1 MREREI
7 DRERKRSESGGLR
20 VEWSE
25 LVVSGDQISDVEQEG
40 EQDQFWVDRSWVV
53 MI

>member
-7 DRERKRSESGGLR
+7 DRERERSESGGLG

-25 LVVSGDQISDVEQEG
+25 LVVSGDQIGDVEQEG
-40 EQDQFWVDRSWVV
+40 EQDRFWVDRSWVV
-53 MI
+53 TI

>member
-7 DRERKRSESGGLR
+7 DRERERSDSGGLG

-25 LVVSGDQISDVEQEG
+25 LVVGGYQIGDVQQEG
-40 EQDQFWVDRSWVV
+40 EQDRFWVV